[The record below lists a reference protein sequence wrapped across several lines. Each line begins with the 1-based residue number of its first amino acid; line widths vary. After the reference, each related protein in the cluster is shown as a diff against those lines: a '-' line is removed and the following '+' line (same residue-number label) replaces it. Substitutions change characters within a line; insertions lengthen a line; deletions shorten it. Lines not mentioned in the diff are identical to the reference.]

1 MLSCDI
7 ELSQWIEFPP
17 ELKVLN
23 EIIVECFISIY
34 PLALGVFLPFNN
46 LFI

>member
-1 MLSCDI
+1 MLSFDT

-34 PLALGVFLPFNN
+34 PLALGVFLPFKN